1 VDRTEIG
8 PFDEPPRPVD
18 VLIPPGVSRS
28 LYFGRAGMAEQ
39 GLPQVSVRVDHER
52 HLRRVEEEIKAMG
65 LETFSLADLLDQVQ
79 LNVLLV
85 SIACSF
91 VAAIAL
97 VVAAIGITNTMLMS
111 VLERQHEI
119 GVMKAVGARS
129 AQVLALFLVEGG
141 LIGAAGAVI
150 GLLGAWLV
158 SFPGDRIAQHLVATR
173 TPMQLDQSVFVFP
186 AWLVVGVPLAVCAL
200 TTLAGLYPARR
211 AASIDPIEALRQR

>member
-1 VDRTEIG
+1 
-8 PFDEPPRPVD
+8 
-18 VLIPPGVSRS
+18 L
-28 LYFGRAGMAEQ
+28 
-39 GLPQVSVRVDHER
+39 SVRVDHER
-52 HLRRVEEEIKAMG
+52 NLRKVEEEIKAMG

-97 VVAAIGITNTMLMS
+97 VVAALGITNTMLMS

-129 AQVLALFLVEGG
+129 SQVLALFLVEGG

-158 SFPGDRIAQHLVATR
+158 SFPGDRIARHLVATK

-186 AWLVVGVPLAVCAL
+186 LWLVVGVPLAVCAL

-211 AASIDPIEALRQR
+211 AASIDPIEALRHE